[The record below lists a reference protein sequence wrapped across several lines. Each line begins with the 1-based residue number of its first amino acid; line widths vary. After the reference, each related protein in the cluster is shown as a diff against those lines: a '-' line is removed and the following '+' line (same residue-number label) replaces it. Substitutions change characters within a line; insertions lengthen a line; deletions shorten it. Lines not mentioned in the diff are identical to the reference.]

1 MRRATM
7 VILSAVMLLTLVAGP
22 ADAGSRL
29 VTKTGPLPLVQ
40 GVVIEGACPF
50 PVMWFDRG
58 GRTLT
63 TYYRNDVIVG
73 QRITGTSNVI
83 LTNMASGLELTFAI
97 QETQS
102 IAYDLR
108 RGSATTV
115 QIGSSGLFYDPGT
128 ISGQR
133 ARSPGTAARPRPSG
147 RLDPKTL
154 LYQDVEWQ
162 RNAGIEGDVCDMLVT
177 GPEDPPL
184 RFRALE
190 VQIGRTTTDR
200 PVRVPLARIK
210 PLCRSG

>member
-29 VTKTGPLPLVQ
+29 VTKTGPLPSVQ

-73 QRITGTSNVI
+73 QKITGTSNVI

-102 IAYDLR
+102 IAYDLQ

-128 ISGQR
+128 ISGQP
-133 ARSPGTAARPRPSG
+133 RSPGTA
-147 RLDPKTL
+147 
-154 LYQDVEWQ
+154 V
-162 RNAGIEGDVCDMLVT
+162 
-177 GPEDPPL
+177 
-184 RFRALE
+184 
-190 VQIGRTTTDR
+190 
-200 PVRVPLARIK
+200 
-210 PLCRSG
+210 

>member
-1 MRRATM
+1 MRRVTM

-29 VTKTGPLPLVQ
+29 VTKTGPLPSVQ

-73 QRITGTSNVI
+73 QKITGTSNVI

-97 QETQS
+97 KETQS
-102 IAYDLR
+102 IVYDLQ
-108 RGSATTV
+108 RGSATTI

-128 ISGQR
+128 ISG
-133 ARSPGTAARPRPSG
+133 AGSFTWYGGAALTTG

-154 LYQDVEWQ
+154 LYNDVESQ
-162 RNAGIEGDVCDMLVT
+162 HTVGLEGDVCDMLV
-177 GPEDPPL
+177 
-184 RFRALE
+184 
-190 VQIGRTTTDR
+190 
-200 PVRVPLARIK
+200 
-210 PLCRSG
+210 SGLKTRH

>member
-1 MRRATM
+1 MRRVTM

-29 VTKTGPLPLVQ
+29 VAKTGPLPSVQ

-73 QRITGTSNVI
+73 QKITGTSNVI

-97 QETQS
+97 EETQS
-102 IAYDLR
+102 IAYNLR

-115 QIGSSGLFYDPGT
+115 QVGSSGLFFDPGT
-128 ISGQR
+128 ISGQP
-133 ARSPGTAARPRPSG
+133 SFTWYGGVAATSG

-177 GPEDPPL
+177 GL
-184 RFRALE
+184 KTRH
-190 VQIGRTTTDR
+190 
-200 PVRVPLARIK
+200 
-210 PLCRSG
+210 